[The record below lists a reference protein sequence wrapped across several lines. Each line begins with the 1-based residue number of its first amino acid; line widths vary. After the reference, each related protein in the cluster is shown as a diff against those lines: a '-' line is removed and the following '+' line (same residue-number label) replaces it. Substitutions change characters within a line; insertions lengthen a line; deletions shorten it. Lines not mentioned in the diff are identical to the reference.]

1 MADNLDINKKVK
13 QVRAK
18 STKKKLVEEKEESNI
33 IVEEV
38 KEEVEIEVEVEEVQD
53 KIEEVKAKVEEVKA
67 KVEEVQNKIEDKIE
81 EAKVEQNI
89 IIDTIVD
96 TIIELVE
103 IPSANESI
111 VQSLAL
117 VDESLQIIKTIENE
131 KDKVFEIKSLLNLL
145 ILFTVRD
152 EMQDKYGV
160 KLDPHII
167 DIISTIIKKHP
178 AHFSSIE
185 KSFKKIISD
194 NKIDSS
200 DVPELME
207 LLSGIYKI
215 INELDLNNYELSPS
229 EICGKIIKL
238 IFNIMITEK
247 FIEIDNTQ
255 EMVKTFNALV
265 DSSVML
271 IALSGYGGKIKSKLG
286 CCCC

>member
-38 KEEVEIEVEVEEVQD
+38 KVEEEVEIEVEEVQD
-53 KIEEVKAKVEEVKA
+53 KIEEVKAKVEEV
-67 KVEEVQNKIEDKIE
+67 QNKIE

-160 KLDPHII
+160 KLDPQII

-178 AHFSSIE
+178 AQFSSIE